1 MIGES
6 EQAGA
11 HTALPGVPDDQLLVI
26 AHRAED
32 VRVVI
37 VPGHILPETT
47 FILRGN
53 ASLLWTTVSI
63 ENA

>member
-1 MIGES
+1 MRVRQNRQGL
-6 EQAGA
+6 
-11 HTALPGVPDDQLLVI
+11 TALPGVPDDQLLVV

-47 FILRGN
+47 IFSVVTHHCGPLC
-53 ASLLWTTVSI
+53 I
-63 ENA
+63 EKA

>member
-1 MIGES
+1 MWAS
-6 EQAGA
+6 QSRQAL
-11 HTALPGVPDDQLLVI
+11 TALPGVPDDQLLVV

-47 FILRGN
+47 FSSEVTHHHVHC
-53 ASLLWTTVSI
+53 ASR
-63 ENA
+63 EPGC